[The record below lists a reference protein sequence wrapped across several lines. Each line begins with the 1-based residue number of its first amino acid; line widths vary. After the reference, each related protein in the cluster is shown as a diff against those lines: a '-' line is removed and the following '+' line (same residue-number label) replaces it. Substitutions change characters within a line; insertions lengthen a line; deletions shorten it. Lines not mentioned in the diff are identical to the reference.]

1 MLGVDVKGDVL
12 LGMSLDQLSIPI
24 DKKSKPDRGLL
35 LKGVISLLLISVVY
49 FVMYEWYPRA
59 AAWFCMIFAIIWL
72 TIFIQQLLHGVMS
85 K

>member
-35 LKGVISLLLISVVY
+35 LKGVISLLLISGVY
-49 FVMYEWYPRA
+49 FMLYN
-59 AAWFCMIFAIIWL
+59 IFPGVSTWICVITL
-72 TIFIQQLLHGVMS
+72 FMLLVFGTRELLRGVIQ
-85 K
+85 